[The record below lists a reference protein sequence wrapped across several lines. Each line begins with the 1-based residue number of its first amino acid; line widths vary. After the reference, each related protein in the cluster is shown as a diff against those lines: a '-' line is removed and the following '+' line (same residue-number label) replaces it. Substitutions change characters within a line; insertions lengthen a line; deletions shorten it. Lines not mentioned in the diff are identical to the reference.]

1 MQVIVRLRPSKM
13 TAEEKAAEAEANKK
27 ATFFLPLHQRLELE
41 KLGHATGL
49 EAEVHAKMNTG
60 GGKSLEEQKASRDG
74 TSDQP
79 ASAPKT
85 GAGLEAAKAAKKSKG
100 GNKKVTN
107 DQLIAIMAE
116 GLDEEAKIVDVPEVK
131 KDRRIDMAEFL
142 EGYGRV
148 TGYNFVAFSGIK
160 VNGCWGPGCGAATII
175 SARASEG

>member
-1 MQVIVRLRPSKM
+1 MLNAYLCIY
-13 TAEEKAAEAEANKK
+13 
-27 ATFFLPLHQRLELE
+27 ATMYDAFAQID
-41 KLGHATGL
+41 
-49 EAEVHAKMNTG
+49 G
-60 GGKSLEEQKASRDG
+60 GGQRSSV
-74 TSDQP
+74 
-79 ASAPKT
+79 

-175 SARASEG
+175 FARASEG

>member
-1 MQVIVRLRPSKM
+1 M

-100 GNKKVTN
+100 GNKKLSN
-107 DQLIAIMAE
+107 DEFIAIMAE
-116 GLDEEAKIVDVPEVK
+116 GLDEEEEYQERVKMTARIVIVQ
-131 KDRRIDMAEFL
+131 
-142 EGYGRV
+142 
-148 TGYNFVAFSGIK
+148 SGALQDTITPYS
-160 VNGCWGPGCGAATII
+160 VNST
-175 SARASEG
+175 SLSV